1 MSHLRDKVPQES
13 ELLRC
18 IVEVLEAKGGSASI
32 REIEEGV
39 ISRLNI
45 PTRVCKLP
53 HDPRMD
59 GRTELQYRLAWA
71 RTNLKNYGV
80 LRNPKRGLWQL
91 TAKRLPEGLSGR
103 ELKRLLMRHYG
114 D

>member
-39 ISRLNI
+39 IS
-45 PTRVCKLP
+45 T
-53 HDPRMD
+53 
-59 GRTELQYRLAWA
+59 QYS
-71 RTNLKNYGV
+71 NS
-80 LRNPKRGLWQL
+80 GL
-91 TAKRLPEGLSGR
+91 
-103 ELKRLLMRHYG
+103 
-114 D
+114 